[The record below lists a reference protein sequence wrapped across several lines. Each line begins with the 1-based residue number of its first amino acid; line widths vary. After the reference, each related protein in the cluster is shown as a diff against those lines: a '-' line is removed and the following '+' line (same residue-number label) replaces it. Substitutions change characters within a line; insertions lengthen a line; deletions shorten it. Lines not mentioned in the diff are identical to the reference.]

1 MIQVDSYIDIIKLT
15 TDAIEG
21 LAIAPNIPKRNE
33 LCTHKF
39 SKRVEVFRCV
49 YFDKVKR
56 GKYWCRFERANW
68 K

>member
-1 MIQVDSYIDIIKLT
+1 VIPIVDYIEARKIT
-15 TDAIEG
+15 FDAIEG
-21 LAIAPNIPKRNE
+21 LAIGSNKPRLNE
-33 LCTHKF
+33 LCTFEF